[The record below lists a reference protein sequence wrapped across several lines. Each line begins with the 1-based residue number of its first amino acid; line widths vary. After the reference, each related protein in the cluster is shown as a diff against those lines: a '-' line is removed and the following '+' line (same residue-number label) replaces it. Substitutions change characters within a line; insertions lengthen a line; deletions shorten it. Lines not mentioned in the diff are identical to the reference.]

1 MGAGDMTRRALIVG
15 AAALLLAGVGAWLAL
30 RDAPQATLDPTMPV
44 MPVTVDIAQ
53 GETLYAESCA
63 ACHGANLEG
72 QPDWRT
78 PDADGRLPAPPH
90 DKTGHTWHHPDR
102 VLFQYTKL
110 GGREALARQG
120 VEFDSGMPA
129 FGDVLTDREIWNILA
144 YIQSTWPERA
154 RATQADRTAADMA
167 NGGT

>member
-1 MGAGDMTRRALIVG
+1 MTRRALIVG

-44 MPVTVDIAQ
+44 MPFTVDIAQ

-154 RATQADRTAADMA
+154 RATQAERTAADMA

>member
-1 MGAGDMTRRALIVG
+1 MGAGDMKTWILIAAPVALG
-15 AAALLLAGVGAWLAL
+15 LAGVGAWLTM
-30 RDAPQATLDPTMPV
+30 RDAQQGAFDPAIPV

-53 GETLYAESCA
+53 GEALYARSCA
-63 ACHGANLEG
+63 ACHGANLEA

-78 PDADGRLPAPPH
+78 PDAEGRLPAPPH
-90 DKTGHTWHHPDR
+90 DETGHTWHHPDR

-110 GGREALARQG
+110 GGREALALQG

-129 FGDVLTDREIWNILA
+129 FGDVLTHHEIWNILA
-144 YIQSTWPERA
+144 YIQSTWPERE
-154 RATQADRTAADMA
+154 RAMQAERTAADLA